1 MTATLL
7 IIEDNL
13 DLLQLLREL
22 LQDSYRVVTAVNG
35 EQGTALARAE
45 RPDLVLVDVE
55 LPGMDGVATALAI
68 KAERAPE
75 HLPVLVLTAHAAPGQ
90 EGRVR
95 ASGCC
100 DDFLA
105 KPAPLPEI
113 RRRLEVLLAAAAAAY
128 DGGVRAAHDSAR
140 LSGSST

>member
-1 MTATLL
+1 MAATLL

-22 LQDSYRVVTAVNG
+22 LEGSYRVVTAVNG

-55 LPGMDGVATALAI
+55 LPGMDGVEAALAI

-75 HLPVLVLTAHAAPGQ
+75 HVPVLVLTAHAAPGQ

-113 RRRLEVLLAAAAAAY
+113 RRRLEVLLASGAAAY
-128 DGGVRAAHDSAR
+128 DGGVRAPHDSAR